1 MLRRFRDRFGTAG
14 LVVAIVAMVVALGGT
29 ALAASGA
36 LTGKQKKEVTKIA
49 KKYAGKP
56 GAPGATGPAGP
67 QGPAGPKGDRGD
79 KGEQG
84 DQGER
89 GLEGPEGPQGPEGTT
104 GFATELPP
112 GESETGVWGFRLTKE
127 EAELLQYH
135 QQISFPTP
143 LPEGEGY
150 GHGGESAEIQ
160 VEFLKKADAP
170 TAECPG
176 SHDEPRAAEGFMCV
190 YQSYGST
197 ALELEPFSNVEPE
210 SGVIQAGAGRTG
222 VVLIF
227 SGLVERA
234 AVGGTWAVTAR
245 E

>member
-1 MLRRFRDRFGTAG
+1 MLRRFRDRFGTAC
-14 LVVAIVAMVVALGGT
+14 LFVAIMAMVVALGGT

-84 DQGER
+84 ER

-135 QQISFPTP
+135 QQISF
-143 LPEGEGY
+143 
-150 GHGGESAEIQ
+150 
-160 VEFLKKADAP
+160 
-170 TAECPG
+170 
-176 SHDEPRAAEGFMCV
+176 
-190 YQSYGST
+190 
-197 ALELEPFSNVEPE
+197 
-210 SGVIQAGAGRTG
+210 
-222 VVLIF
+222 
-227 SGLVERA
+227 
-234 AVGGTWAVTAR
+234 
-245 E
+245 

>member
-14 LVVAIVAMVVALGGT
+14 LVVAIMAMVVALGGT

-79 KGEQG
+79 KGE
-84 DQGER
+84 QGER